1 MRILVFL
8 AFLFSGFTG
17 LVLEN
22 LWMRLLV
29 QVFGGTT
36 LAIVTILT
44 AYMGGLALGSYLA
57 GKIVARIRR
66 PLVWYGVLEL
76 SIAGYALLFPL
87 ILEFLPTM
95 YLWLPQTG
103 SFYLTALLRFFLCLI
118 LLLVPTACMGA
129 TLPVLSLYLARSRE
143 QVGFDV
149 GLLYSI
155 NTFGAVAGALVG
167 GFVLLPLLGHSKTL
181 WLVCG
186 GLSSLA
192 VLLVL
197 LGRSYTVEP
206 SVETNDEPASSEDK
220 DAAAEG
226 DDSSESMGVLVWCLG
241 ITGGLAMIC
250 QVLWSRALT
259 MVIGSSTYA
268 FSLILGIFLSGLA
281 SGALWGA
288 WVSKT
293 RENIRTLWSWLLVFT
308 AVTIGVGSLVLGW
321 LPEWFGSWLFSMS
334 KESRANP
341 LGMFS
346 LKAFMAAIPLIVP
359 TFFMGAF
366 FPLAM
371 AEYGR
376 RRRVVGESVGQL
388 YAASTLGSIVGSGL
402 AGFAVIPLLGLQGGL
417 ALCVCLY
424 LLCAWMIGYQGEVR
438 QHVVLGGIAV
448 AGSLMVW
455 LSPGWQPE
463 RMSAGFFR
471 VALTETHNFQ
481 QIIKPGKLLYYKEG
495 MSATITVQQ
504 AGRQRFMKINGKI
517 DASNIGDSDTQ
528 MGLAGVP
535 LMVHPN
541 PKDIMVIGWGSGMTS
556 GAALRFPVRRVDAI
570 ELEPAVIEA
579 SKFFEPWN
587 LNPMKDKRLH
597 LIYNDALNHMAVVP
611 QMYDVIISQ
620 PSNPW
625 LSGVANLFTV
635 EFFQLTAQKL
645 RKNGI
650 LCQWLPIYE
659 LSFTNIFSI
668 LRSVHHVYPH
678 FLLVETSQYSSNVL
692 ILASRQPLQFH
703 TERIK
708 RVLKLPQ
715 MRPVLQGM
723 KVRDVHDLLLRYVAD
738 ESILSRL
745 LKKWPAPLNTHEHNR
760 LEFTSPF
767 DLIAMPTTKQDM
779 VEFRAM
785 VTRWGQ
791 DITKHLRLGKK
802 KPSYKV
808 EGDFWYAFIQRSLYY
823 GMFTTAQ
830 RHLDRLAAAQP
841 KYKKLPALRNL
852 WEHLTGKS
860 AVPMAPQPPT
870 ALKLPD
876 GQKPSAEQIKAQ
888 HRKLQQHKF
897 LMTARAAYKANA
909 LQGCLRTILPVTRRS
924 SFEKHIH
931 SQVWFF
937 LGRCFARIKKYP
949 DALYSFAQYQK
960 LMKP

>member
-1 MRILVFL
+1 
-8 AFLFSGFTG
+8 
-17 LVLEN
+17 
-22 LWMRLLV
+22 MRLLV

-57 GKIVARIRR
+57 GKIIARIRR

-76 SIAGYALLFPL
+76 SIAAYALLFPF
-87 ILEFLPTM
+87 ILEFLPSV

-103 SFYLTALLRFFLCLI
+103 SFYVTALLRFSLCL
-118 LLLVPTACMGA
+118 LLLLIPTACMGA
-129 TLPVLSLYLARSRE
+129 TLPVLSLYLARSRS

-186 GLSSLA
+186 GLSTLA

-197 LGRSYTVEP
+197 LGRSYI
-206 SVETNDEPASSEDK
+206 ASPEVS
-220 DAAAEG
+220 DAE
-226 DDSSESMGVLVWCLG
+226 DDSGQTEATAETSTNEETTPQSMGVLVWCLG

-250 QVLWSRALT
+250 QVLWSRTLT
-259 MVIGSSTYA
+259 LVIGSSTYA

-288 WVSKT
+288 WITKRRNEV
-293 RENIRTLWSWLLVFT
+293 RTLWSWLLVIT
-308 AVTIGVGSLVLGW
+308 AVSIGIGTLVLGW

-334 KESRANP
+334 KASRANP
-341 LGMFS
+341 LGIFTV
-346 LKAFMAAIPLIVP
+346 KALMAAIPLILP
-359 TFFMGAF
+359 TFLMGAF

-376 RRRVVGESVGQL
+376 HHKVVGESVGQL

-402 AGFAVIPLLGLQGGL
+402 AGFAVIPLVGLQGGL
-417 ALCVCLY
+417 SLCVCLY
-424 LLCAWMIGYQGEVR
+424 LFCAWMIGNQGQTR
-438 QHVVLGGIAV
+438 QHLILGGIAV
-448 AGSLMVW
+448 AGSLLVW

-471 VALTETHNFQ
+471 VGLTETHNFQ

-504 AGRQRFMKINGKI
+504 VGPQRFMKINGKV

-528 MGLAGVP
+528 MGLGAVP
-535 LMVHPN
+535 ILLHPN
-541 PKDIMVIGWGSGMTS
+541 PKDVMVIGWGSGMTS
-556 GAALRFPVRRVDAI
+556 GAVLRFPVRRVDAI

-587 LNPMKDKRLH
+587 LSPMKDKRLH
-597 LIYNDALNHMAVVP
+597 LIYNDALNHLAVVP
-611 QMYDVIISQ
+611 QQYDIIISQ

-635 EFFQLTAQKL
+635 EFFRLTARKL
-645 RKNGI
+645 RKDGI

-668 LRSVHHVYPH
+668 LRSVRHVYPH
-678 FLLVETSQYSSNVL
+678 FLMIETKRHSSNVL
-692 ILASRQPLQFH
+692 IMASHKPLAFNQQRVQRLLKKAELQPVH
-703 TERIK
+703 RA
-708 RVLKLPQ
+708 
-715 MRPVLQGM
+715 M
-723 KVRDVHDLLLRYVAD
+723 KVRDIHDLLLRYVAD
-738 ESILSRL
+738 ETILDRL

-767 DLIAMPTTKQDM
+767 DLIAMPTTRQDIIDFRNL
-779 VEFRAM
+779 VE
-785 VTRWGQ
+785 TWGQ
-791 DITKHLRLGKK
+791 DVTKHLRFGSQP
-802 KPSYKV
+802 PSYKTN
-808 EGDFWYAFIQRSLYY
+808 GAFWSALIQRALYY
-823 GMFTTAQ
+823 GSNKLAQ
-830 RHLDRLAAAQP
+830 RHLERLVKAQP
-841 KYKKLPALRNL
+841 RFKQLAEIRSL
-852 WEHLTGKS
+852 WEHMSGKS
-860 AVPMAPQPPT
+860 VLPVAPKPPT
-870 ALKLPD
+870 Q
-876 GQKPSAEQIKAQ
+876 QKPVNGKPTAKSVKENHLAFQRHKLLLKA
-888 HRKLQQHKF
+888 RS
-897 LMTARAAYKANA
+897 AYKKNPM
-909 LQGCLRTILPVTRRS
+909 QGCLRTILPVTRIRS
-924 SFEKHIH
+924 FDKKIH
-931 SQVWFF
+931 SQLWYF
-937 LGRCFARIKKYP
+937 LGRCFVHIKKYP
-949 DALYSFAQYQK
+949 DALYSFQQYQK
-960 LMKP
+960 RKSL